1 MADKTGTDRLVL
13 ETERIALEHYAMKS
27 LLREAFPRSWKGDV
41 RGFYQGNVRDKS
53 VRAPFDELYEAIQS
67 NPADT
72 IPAEILVACLEKTNL
87 DDRGSIQSEAMV
99 NW

>member
-1 MADKTGTDRLVL
+1 MADKTGIDSLVL
-13 ETERIALEHYAMKS
+13 ELERISLEHYAMKS
-27 LLREAFPRSWKGDV
+27 LLREASPRSWKGDV

-53 VRAPFDELYEAIQS
+53 VRAQFDELYAAIQS

-72 IPAEILVACLEKTNL
+72 IPAEILVACLEKTSL
-87 DDRGSIQSEAMV
+87 DDPDWTPPEAIV